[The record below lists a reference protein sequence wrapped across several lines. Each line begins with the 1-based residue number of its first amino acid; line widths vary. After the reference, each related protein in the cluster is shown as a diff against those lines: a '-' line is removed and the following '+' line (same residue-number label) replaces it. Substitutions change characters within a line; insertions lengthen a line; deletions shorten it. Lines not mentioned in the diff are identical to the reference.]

1 MLPAGRDAETE
12 VARLEQLMPAAH
24 SPSRTDAGPAGPA
37 SGGHG
42 AVLRQETGRSGGRR
56 MPSAAM
62 TAQGSSGSSVATAR
76 RSIPTATSNAS
87 PPRPPA
93 PPLPRRHG
101 NRASGKAAEQRSS
114 AA

>member
-1 MLPAGRDAETE
+1 MYDFNHAYSALLLCNMRMFCRVLLMRRPESENPHLSSTFVHDLGRS
-12 VARLEQLMPAAH
+12 RQLMPVAH

-76 RSIPTATSNAS
+76 RSIPTATS
-87 PPRPPA
+87 
-93 PPLPRRHG
+93 
-101 NRASGKAAEQRSS
+101 
-114 AA
+114 